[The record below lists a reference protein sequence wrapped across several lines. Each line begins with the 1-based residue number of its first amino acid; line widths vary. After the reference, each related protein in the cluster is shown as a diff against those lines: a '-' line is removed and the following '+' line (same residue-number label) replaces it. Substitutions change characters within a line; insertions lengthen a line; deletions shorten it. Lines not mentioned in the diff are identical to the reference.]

1 MPDNFYLVPDSKI
14 FVLHV
19 ARYFWIPVN
28 IVEPHSGTHLS
39 YLRVFEFFQV
49 LILSFISWDQNLIL
63 FRIDFAPLRR
73 QNFSEVFIPRFM
85 RVGTLAG
92 GHSDGYWRCVNI

>member
-1 MPDNFYLVPDSKI
+1 M
-14 FVLHV
+14 
-19 ARYFWIPVN
+19 N

-92 GHSDGYWRCVNI
+92 GHSDGY